1 MAQSALFLSQR
12 CLIQELFPSLKVKGA
27 PEARGAQSAMASKQ
41 EPESQL
47 SRQTQYRW
55 ALRVAVEGPQ
65 GLQCIK
71 QMVTSPKPQQGCP
84 NSRNMGSSPML
95 REVNTY
101 GKSFREKSFTARPT
115 NAGGKVSDLS
125 PIQEPGCN

>member
-1 MAQSALFLSQR
+1 MPWLGNRNPRANSLDKLSIGGHSG
-12 CLIQELFPSLKVKGA
+12 LV
-27 PEARGAQSAMASKQ
+27 
-41 EPESQL
+41 
-47 SRQTQYRW
+47 
-55 ALRVAVEGPQ
+55 LRAHQ

-101 GKSFREKSFTARPT
+101 GKSFREKSFTARPI
-115 NAGGKVSDLS
+115 NAGGKVSNLS
-125 PIQEPGCN
+125 SIQEPGCNLRGSGEFLT